1 MARIKLFLQ
10 QATEVVG
17 EEKEGLLILT
27 DSFQERQ
34 IAIPCSS
41 RMFDEFKARMNNPK
55 HHAELADILFNVIKW
70 QTELSLELVIINV
83 DKGHYSAIL
92 SNTDSL
98 EQVPL
103 DGAQAVLLNY
113 ISKDKIP
120 LFIEEKLFLKQS
132 SVYDMKAT
140 GVSLPVNTL
149 SRSMLRK
156 AMEKAIAAENYELAS
171 QLRDEL
177 NRRTASSDN
186 NSKTS
191 PDNTTRESSN

>member
-34 IAIPCSS
+34 LAVPCNS
-41 RMFDEFKARMNNPK
+41 RMYDEFRLRMNNPK
-55 HHAELADILFNVIKW
+55 HQAELSDVLFKVIKW
-70 QTELSLELVIINV
+70 QTELSLELVIVSV
-83 DKGHYSAIL
+83 DNGHYSAIL

-98 EQVPL
+98 EQVPI
-103 DGAQAVLLNY
+103 DGAEAVLLNY

-120 LFIEEKLFLKQS
+120 LFIDEKLFLKQS
-132 SVYDMKAT
+132 SVYNMKAK

-149 SRSMLRK
+149 SSSMLRK
-156 AMEKAIAAENYELAS
+156 ALERAIAAENYELAS

-177 NRRTASSDN
+177 NKRKTASDN
-186 NSKTS
+186 NATE
-191 PDNTTRESSN
+191 ESSI

>member
-1 MARIKLFLQ
+1 MTRIKLFLQ

-41 RMFDEFKARMNNPK
+41 RMYEEFRLRMNKSK
-55 HHAELADILFNVIKW
+55 HHAELSDVLFNVIKW
-70 QTELSLELVIINV
+70 QTDLSLELVIISV
-83 DKGHYSAIL
+83 DNGHYSAVL

-103 DGAQAVLLNY
+103 EGAQAVLLNY

-120 LFIEEKLFLKQS
+120 LFMDERLFLEQS
-132 SVYDMKAT
+132 SVYDMKAK

-149 SRSMLRK
+149 SSSMLRK
-156 AMEKAIAAENYELAS
+156 AMEKAITAENYELAS

-177 NRRTASSDN
+177 NRRNTASSDN
-186 NSKTS
+186 N
-191 PDNTTRESSN
+191 TTKDSSN

>member
-34 IAIPCSS
+34 LAVPCNS
-41 RMFDEFKARMNNPK
+41 RMYDEFRLRMNNPK
-55 HHAELADILFNVIKW
+55 HQAELSDVLFKVIKW
-70 QTELSLELVIINV
+70 QTELSLELVIVSV
-83 DKGHYSAIL
+83 DNGHYSAVL

-98 EQVPL
+98 EQVPI
-103 DGAQAVLLNY
+103 DGAEAVLLNY

-120 LFIEEKLFLKQS
+120 LFIDEKLFFKQS
-132 SVYDMKAT
+132 SVYDMKAK

-149 SRSMLRK
+149 SNSMLRK
-156 AMEKAIAAENYELAS
+156 ALERAIAAENYELAS

-177 NRRTASSDN
+177 NKRKTASDN
-186 NSKTS
+186 NATE
-191 PDNTTRESSN
+191 ESSI

>member
-34 IAIPCSS
+34 LAVPCNS
-41 RMFDEFKARMNNPK
+41 RMYDEFRLRMNNPK
-55 HHAELADILFNVIKW
+55 HQAELSDVLFKVIKW
-70 QTELSLELVIINV
+70 QTELSLELVIVSV
-83 DKGHYSAIL
+83 DNGHYSAVL

-98 EQVPL
+98 EQVPI
-103 DGAQAVLLNY
+103 DGAEAVLLNY

-120 LFIEEKLFLKQS
+120 LFIDEKLFLKQS
-132 SVYDMKAT
+132 SVYDMKAK

-149 SRSMLRK
+149 SSSMLRK
-156 AMEKAIAAENYELAS
+156 ALERAITAENYELAS

-177 NRRTASSDN
+177 NKRKTATDN
-186 NSKTS
+186 NATE
-191 PDNTTRESSN
+191 ESSI

>member
-10 QATEVVG
+10 QATGVVG

-34 IAIPCSS
+34 LAVPCNS
-41 RMFDEFKARMNNPK
+41 RMYDEFRLRMNNPK
-55 HHAELADILFNVIKW
+55 HKAELSDVLFKVIKW
-70 QTELSLELVIINV
+70 QTELSLELVIVSV
-83 DKGHYSAIL
+83 DDGHYSAVL

-98 EQVPL
+98 EQVPI
-103 DGAQAVLLNY
+103 DGAEAVLLNY

-120 LFIEEKLFLKQS
+120 LFIDEKLFLKQS
-132 SVYDMKAT
+132 SVYDMKAK

-149 SRSMLRK
+149 SSSMLRK
-156 AMEKAIAAENYELAS
+156 ALERAIAAENYELAS

-177 NRRTASSDN
+177 NKRKTASDN
-186 NSKTS
+186 NATE
-191 PDNTTRESSN
+191 ESSI

>member
-17 EEKEGLLILT
+17 EEKDGLLILT

-55 HHAELADILFNVIKW
+55 QQTELADILFSVLKW
-70 QTELSLELVIINV
+70 QTGLSLERVIINV
-83 DKGHYSAIL
+83 DNGHYSAIL
-92 SNTDSL
+92 NNTDSL
-98 EQVPL
+98 EQVPI

-132 SVYDMKAT
+132 SVYDMKAK

-149 SRSMLRK
+149 SSSMLRK
-156 AMEKAIAAENYELAS
+156 AMEMAIAAENYALAS

-177 NRRTASSDN
+177 NRIKTSSPV
-186 NSKTS
+186 KTTKSS
-191 PDNTTRESSN
+191 PDNTTEK

>member
-34 IAIPCSS
+34 LAVPCNS
-41 RMFDEFKARMNNPK
+41 RMYDEFRLRMNNPK
-55 HHAELADILFNVIKW
+55 HQAELSDVLFKVIKW
-70 QTELSLELVIINV
+70 QTELSLELVIVSV
-83 DKGHYSAIL
+83 DNGHYSAVL

-120 LFIEEKLFLKQS
+120 LFIDEKLFLKQS
-132 SVYDMKAT
+132 SVYDMKAK

-149 SRSMLRK
+149 SSSMLRK
-156 AMEKAIAAENYELAS
+156 ALDRAIAAENYELAS

-177 NRRTASSDN
+177 NKRKSFLSDDA
-186 NSKTS
+186 TE
-191 PDNTTRESSN
+191 ESSI

>member
-10 QATEVVG
+10 QATEVMG

-34 IAIPCSS
+34 IAVPCSS
-41 RMFDEFKARMNNPK
+41 KMFDEFKSRMNNPK
-55 HHAELADILFNVIKW
+55 HQTELSDILFNVIKW

-83 DKGHYSAIL
+83 DNGHYSAIL

-98 EQVPL
+98 EQVPI

-132 SVYDMKAT
+132 SVYDMKAK

-149 SRSMLRK
+149 SSSMLRK
-156 AMEKAIAAENYELAS
+156 AMEKAIEAENYELAS

-177 NRRTASSDN
+177 NRRQTNTHEN
-186 NSKTS
+186 NATE
-191 PDNTTRESSN
+191 ESSK

>member
-1 MARIKLFLQ
+1 MARIKLFFQ

-34 IAIPCSS
+34 IAIPCN
-41 RMFDEFKARMNNPK
+41 RKMFEAFQERMNNPK
-55 HHAELADILFNVIKW
+55 HHAEVADILFKVIKW
-70 QTELSLELVIINV
+70 QTDLSLELVIINV

-113 ISKDKIP
+113 ISKGKIP
-120 LFIEEKLFLKQS
+120 LFMDERLFLKQS
-132 SVYDMKAT
+132 SVYDMKAQ

-149 SRSMLRK
+149 SSSMLRK
-156 AMEKAIAAENYELAS
+156 ALEKAIAAENYELAS

-177 NRRTASSDN
+177 KRRDTASSDN
-186 NSKTS
+186 N
-191 PDNTTRESSN
+191 TTKDSSN

>member
-1 MARIKLFLQ
+1 MTRIKLFLQ

-41 RMFDEFKARMNNPK
+41 RMYEEFRLRMNKSK
-55 HHAELADILFNVIKW
+55 HYAELSDVLFKVIKW
-70 QTELSLELVIINV
+70 QTDLSLELVIISV
-83 DKGHYSAIL
+83 DNGHYSAVL

-103 DGAQAVLLNY
+103 EGGQAVLLNY

-120 LFIEEKLFLKQS
+120 LFMDEKLFLKQS
-132 SVYDMKAT
+132 SVYDMKAK

-149 SRSMLRK
+149 SSSMLRK

-177 NRRTASSDN
+177 NRRNTASSDN
-186 NSKTS
+186 N
-191 PDNTTRESSN
+191 TTKDSSN

>member
-1 MARIKLFLQ
+1 MTRIKLFLQ

-41 RMFDEFKARMNNPK
+41 RMYEEFRLRMNKSK
-55 HHAELADILFNVIKW
+55 HHAELSDVLFKVIKW
-70 QTELSLELVIINV
+70 QTDLSLELVISV
-83 DKGHYSAIL
+83 DNGHYSAVL

-103 DGAQAVLLNY
+103 EGAQAVLLNY

-120 LFIEEKLFLKQS
+120 LFMDERLFLKQS
-132 SVYDMKAT
+132 SVYDMKAQ

-149 SRSMLRK
+149 SSSMLRK

-171 QLRDEL
+171 QLRDERT
-177 NRRTASSDN
+177 RRNTASSDN
-186 NSKTS
+186 
-191 PDNTTRESSN
+191 TTTKDSSN

>member
-1 MARIKLFLQ
+1 MTRIKLFLQ

-41 RMFDEFKARMNNPK
+41 RMYEEFRLRMNKSK
-55 HHAELADILFNVIKW
+55 HHAELSDVLFNVIKW
-70 QTELSLELVIINV
+70 QTDLSLELVIISV
-83 DKGHYSAIL
+83 DNGHYSAVL

-103 DGAQAVLLNY
+103 EGAQAVLLNY

-120 LFIEEKLFLKQS
+120 LFMDERLFLEQS
-132 SVYDMKAT
+132 SVYDMKAK

-149 SRSMLRK
+149 SSSMLRK

-177 NRRTASSDN
+177 NRRNTASSDN
-186 NSKTS
+186 N
-191 PDNTTRESSN
+191 TTKDSSN

>member
-34 IAIPCSS
+34 LAVPCNS
-41 RMFDEFKARMNNPK
+41 RMYDEFRLRMNNPK
-55 HHAELADILFNVIKW
+55 HKAELSDVLFKVIKW
-70 QTELSLELVIINV
+70 QTELSLELVIVSV
-83 DKGHYSAIL
+83 DDGHYSAVL

-98 EQVPL
+98 EQVPI
-103 DGAQAVLLNY
+103 DGAEAVLLNY

-120 LFIEEKLFLKQS
+120 LFIDEKLFLKQS
-132 SVYDMKAT
+132 SVYDMKAK

-149 SRSMLRK
+149 SSSMLRK
-156 AMEKAIAAENYELAS
+156 ALERAIAAENYELAS

-177 NRRTASSDN
+177 NKRKTASDN
-186 NSKTS
+186 NATE
-191 PDNTTRESSN
+191 ESSI

>member
-41 RMFDEFKARMNNPK
+41 RMFDEFRSRMSNPK
-55 HHAELADILFNVIKW
+55 HQTELSDILFNVIKW

-83 DKGHYSAIL
+83 DNGRYSAIL

-98 EQVPL
+98 EQVPI

-149 SRSMLRK
+149 SSSMLRK
-156 AMEKAIAAENYELAS
+156 ALERAIAAENYELAS

-177 NRRTASSDN
+177 NKRQQ
-186 NSKTS
+186 TS
-191 PDNTTRESSN
+191 PDNETTDPSSK